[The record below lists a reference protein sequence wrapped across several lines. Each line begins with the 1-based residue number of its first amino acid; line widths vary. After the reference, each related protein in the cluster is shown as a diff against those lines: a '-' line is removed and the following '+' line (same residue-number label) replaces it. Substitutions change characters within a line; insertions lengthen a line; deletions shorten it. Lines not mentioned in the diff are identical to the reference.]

1 MSNNDNR
8 SQLAQTMI
16 TQLPRWGS
24 WAASMREVDTPYG
37 RIGYRQASIMWI
49 LRKDHKAGKDSM
61 TTAIASEIGVQN
73 SVITRAGEHLEELGL
88 LKRTT
93 ATEDRR
99 RQYLTLTENGFKAS
113 EYIEELYVTS
123 ITNELNKLDQGDIDN
138 LAEGVEMLNE
148 LIAKIAAKPLGS

>member
-16 TQLPRWGS
+16 AHLPRWGA
-24 WAASMREVDTPYG
+24 WAASMREVNTPFG

-49 LRKDHKAGKDSM
+49 IRRDQESGKDSM

-99 RQYLTLTENGFKAS
+99 RQYLTLTEEGVEAS
-113 EYIEELYVTS
+113 EYIEELYVTT
-123 ITNELNKLDQGDIDN
+123 IANELNKLDQGDIDN
-138 LAEGVEMLNE
+138 LAEGVETLNK
-148 LIAKIAAKPLGS
+148 LITKIAAKPLGS